1 MKFDIKFQNFQTY
14 QTLHHFSLS
23 AFFLNFFPGGIA
35 GGVDNTTSTSTSTST
50 FPLLSATLSYT
61 LHASKMYSNL
71 WDKKDENENIVTDV
85 NEISVEIKT
94 EIENE
99 NVTTINEII
108 NQMEIDVQE
117 GEEEEDGEDWEQV
130 SVHEGAKFGVPNSIM
145 KDGTKVEKKNEKDVI
160 NKIKKDPRTITV
172 AASGPLIKTEF
183 LMEQNIFVSKL
194 SLGNLNQITQLF
206 F

>member
-1 MKFDIKFQNFQTY
+1 
-14 QTLHHFSLS
+14 
-23 AFFLNFFPGGIA
+23 
-35 GGVDNTTSTSTSTST
+35 
-50 FPLLSATLSYT
+50 
-61 LHASKMYSNL
+61 MYSNL

-130 SVHEGAKFGVPNSIM
+130 SVHEGAKFGVPKSIM